1 MRRAVVWLAVTVAVG
16 GSVAGCGDST
26 VAPKTWVTS
35 ICQSLAPWRAKI
47 AALNTAAQTAMASA
61 KTPADTRTRLLEMID
76 GARGASETARA
87 AVAGAGVP
95 DVDGGAEIERRFVAS
110 LTKVRDAY
118 QRADDAI
125 AGLPT
130 GDETAFYAGV
140 QAAMAQ
146 LNTDYAAS
154 GVDTDGLVSDE
165 LKADFEEVAACRS

>member
-1 MRRAVVWLAVTVAVG
+1 
-16 GSVAGCGDST
+16 
-26 VAPKTWVTS
+26 
-35 ICQSLAPWRAKI
+35 
-47 AALNTAAQTAMASA
+47 
-61 KTPADTRTRLLEMID
+61 
-76 GARGASETARA
+76 
-87 AVAGAGVP
+87 VP

-125 AGLPT
+125 AALPT

-140 QAAMAQ
+140 QAAMAR

-165 LKADFEEVAACRS
+165 LKADFEGVAECRS